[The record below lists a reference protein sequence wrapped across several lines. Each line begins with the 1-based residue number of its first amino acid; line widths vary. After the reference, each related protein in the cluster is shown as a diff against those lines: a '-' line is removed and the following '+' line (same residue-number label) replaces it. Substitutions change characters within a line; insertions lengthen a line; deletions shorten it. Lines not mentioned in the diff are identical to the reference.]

1 MSNFPGRRIEDS
13 ILGWLGRLVEPLGA
27 PMGLDWKM
35 MLALLSSFIAKENSI
50 ATLGIVY
57 EVGGE
62 GLRNVL
68 PGVMSHA
75 SALSFLVV
83 MMLFIPCAATVVVMR
98 QEMGSWKWFLFSIII
113 MLLVF
118 FVSGI
123 ITYNLAL
130 FLGI

>member
-1 MSNFPGRRIEDS
+1 
-13 ILGWLGRLVEPLGA
+13 
-27 PMGLDWKM
+27 
-35 MLALLSSFIAKENSI
+35 
-50 ATLGIVY
+50 
-57 EVGGE
+57 
-62 GLRNVL
+62 
-68 PGVMSHA
+68 
-75 SALSFLVV
+75 
-83 MMLFIPCAATVVVMR
+83 MLFIPCAATVVVMR

>member
-1 MSNFPGRRIEDS
+1 
-13 ILGWLGRLVEPLGA
+13 
-27 PMGLDWKM
+27 
-35 MLALLSSFIAKENSI
+35 
-50 ATLGIVY
+50 
-57 EVGGE
+57 
-62 GLRNVL
+62 
-68 PGVMSHA
+68 MSHA

-98 QEMGSWKWFLFSIII
+98 QEMESWKWFLFSIII